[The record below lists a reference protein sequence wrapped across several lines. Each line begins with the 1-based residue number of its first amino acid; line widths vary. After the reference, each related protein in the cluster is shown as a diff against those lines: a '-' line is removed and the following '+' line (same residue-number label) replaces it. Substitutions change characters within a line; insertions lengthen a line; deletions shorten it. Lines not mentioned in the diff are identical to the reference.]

1 MTLLERLKN
10 RTNEPDESV
19 LEDML
24 ESAKSII
31 LGRRFPYGDWP
42 TKEVVTEIP
51 PVTDVDPD
59 TGEIVVVTPGR
70 TETTEETYVEPQYED
85 LQLRIAE
92 DMYNRIGASGQ
103 LSHSENGI
111 SRSWGSEWVS
121 EQLLQEITPYVGI
134 LK

>member
-1 MTLLERLKN
+1 MTAIERLQK
-10 RTNEPDESV
+10 RTNEPDEAI

-24 ESAKSII
+24 KSAKSII
-31 LGRRFPYGDWP
+31 LSRRFPYGDWP
-42 TKEVVTEIP
+42 QKT
-51 PVTDVDPD
+51 VTDDD
-59 TGEIVVVTPGR
+59 GNE
-70 TETTEETYVEPQYED
+70 TEETYVEPQYED

-121 EQLLQEITPYVGI
+121 DQLLQEITPYVGV

>member
-1 MTLLERLKN
+1 MTQLERLQK
-10 RTNEPDESV
+10 RTDEPDEAV

-31 LGRRFPYGDWP
+31 LGLRFPYEDWP
-42 TKEVVTEIP
+42 TIFVEDENGKPEEVTI
-51 PVTDVDPD
+51 
-59 TGEIVVVTPGR
+59 
-70 TETTEETYVEPQYED
+70 VEPRYQD
-85 LQLRIAE
+85 LQIRIAE

-121 EQLLQEITPYVGI
+121 EELLQEIVPYVGVP
-134 LK
+134 K

>member
-1 MTLLERLKN
+1 MTLLERLQK
-10 RTNEPDESV
+10 RTDEPDEAV

-31 LGRRFPYGDWP
+31 LGLRFPYGDWP
-42 TKEVVTEIP
+42 TIFVEGERGKPEEVTV
-51 PVTDVDPD
+51 
-59 TGEIVVVTPGR
+59 
-70 TETTEETYVEPQYED
+70 VEPRYLD
-85 LQLRIAE
+85 LQIRIAE

-121 EQLLQEITPYVGI
+121 EELLQEITPYVGVP
-134 LK
+134 K